1 MSYDIWGYEDDVKK
15 NKNQIEKLAEKYGG
29 VSAGEKNGERGYLLT
44 FTIGYLR
51 VKILLLFISL
61 GKQILLIWTEQKKYV
76 DYMKFKDFRL

>member
-1 MSYDIWGYEDDVKK
+1 MRGYEDDVKK

-51 VKILLLFISL
+51 VKFHFYS
-61 GKQILLIWTEQKKYV
+61 YC
-76 DYMKFKDFRL
+76 